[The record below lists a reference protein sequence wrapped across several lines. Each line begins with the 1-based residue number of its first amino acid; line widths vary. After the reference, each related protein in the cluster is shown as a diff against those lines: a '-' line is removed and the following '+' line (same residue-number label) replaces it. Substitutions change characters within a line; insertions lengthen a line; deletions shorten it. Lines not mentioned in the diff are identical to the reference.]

1 MYLKD
6 YNESRIQGL
15 MRLSKWMEPDMH
27 VLSERRIEML
37 ATGKGSRSGCLGNL
51 FDDCNVRAML
61 AYFRDGNLH

>member
-6 YNESRIQGL
+6 FDKSRSHGIESL
-15 MRLSKWMEPDMH
+15 
-27 VLSERRIEML
+27 ERTIESDENSLFNRTITML
-37 ATGKGSRSGCLGNL
+37 ENGKGSRSGCLGGL